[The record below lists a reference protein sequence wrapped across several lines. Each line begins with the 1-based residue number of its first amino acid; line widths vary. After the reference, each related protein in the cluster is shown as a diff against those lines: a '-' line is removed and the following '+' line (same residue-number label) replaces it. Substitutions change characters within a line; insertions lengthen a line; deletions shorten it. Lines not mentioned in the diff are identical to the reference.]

1 MMTDR
6 KELEGA
12 IQNEVERRQFS
23 LMNDE
28 LFGYVFGSD
37 ERRDITADF
46 LGAALEDSLG
56 HGITGVSFMP
66 PREIPVLRD
75 RELVSRF
82 AARCELGEEVHA
94 FAELQL
100 VNYLEWRE
108 LPLACCAEMMSA
120 QPEYDIH
127 PVATVSILSYSL
139 FGNGDWRSDYYFRN
153 VETGHILDKGL
164 GMHFLE
170 VPKFAKA
177 ETKPVIEMTKLERW
191 MAFFSDCLNDVEKNE
206 LAKLE
211 PAIGRADAA
220 AEEFFNDGEN
230 VSRYI
235 DREIG
240 LRLFRAA
247 MQDVKKQVKDRGE
260 QSPIRTDLK

>member
-1 MMTDR
+1 MTHQIRRYDSKEEKMMTDR

-82 AARCELGEEVHA
+82 AARCELGEEDHA

-100 VNYLEWRE
+100 VNSGMERA
-108 LPLACCAEMMSA
+108 PS
-120 QPEYDIH
+120 
-127 PVATVSILSYSL
+127 
-139 FGNGDWRSDYYFRN
+139 
-153 VETGHILDKGL
+153 GL
-164 GMHFLE
+164 
-170 VPKFAKA
+170 
-177 ETKPVIEMTKLERW
+177 
-191 MAFFSDCLNDVEKNE
+191 
-206 LAKLE
+206 
-211 PAIGRADAA
+211 
-220 AEEFFNDGEN
+220 
-230 VSRYI
+230 
-235 DREIG
+235 
-240 LRLFRAA
+240 LR
-247 MQDVKKQVKDRGE
+247 
-260 QSPIRTDLK
+260 